1 MAKDNDIITY
11 PTPVNGL
18 FGGKIQFL
26 TNLCQ
31 KIQICYNGDMVKS
44 TISDRVLFDSKK
56 GQVDFLMVVKNK
68 LNLSWSEIATILKI
82 NPRTARDW
90 SKGKFNMSF
99 SAATILAEKTKIN
112 LPKVLKVFSWQDH
125 LSSISAKGGKSNYQ
139 KNGNKY
145 LQTKHRLIQWQKWW
159 KVYGC
164 EKSSFLFRRKKIK
177 LPKRNILLAEFV
189 GIMMGDGGMVD
200 DRITITLNSETDRK
214 YSEFVCRLIK
224 KLFSLTPKIYKR
236 KNMSALDI
244 VVHSRNLVD
253 FCLSLG
259 LKKGNKLKQNLRMPE
274 WIMEKDELSLACVRG
289 LFDTDGCVFIHKY
302 KVDEKEYNYPKIS
315 FTSRSGI
322 LVDQVLVIL
331 KKKQF
336 NARISKNSFDV
347 RVESAKD
354 VSGFM
359 SVIGSSNSKH
369 HEVLRRVAPNGKAAV
384 C

>member
-145 LQTKHRLIQWQKWW
+145 LQTKHRLIQWQKW
-159 KVYGC
+159 
-164 EKSSFLFRRKKIK
+164 
-177 LPKRNILLAEFV
+177 
-189 GIMMGDGGMVD
+189 
-200 DRITITLNSETDRK
+200 
-214 YSEFVCRLIK
+214 
-224 KLFSLTPKIYKR
+224 
-236 KNMSALDI
+236 
-244 VVHSRNLVD
+244 
-253 FCLSLG
+253 
-259 LKKGNKLKQNLRMPE
+259 
-274 WIMEKDELSLACVRG
+274 
-289 LFDTDGCVFIHKY
+289 
-302 KVDEKEYNYPKIS
+302 
-315 FTSRSGI
+315 
-322 LVDQVLVIL
+322 
-331 KKKQF
+331 
-336 NARISKNSFDV
+336 
-347 RVESAKD
+347 
-354 VSGFM
+354 
-359 SVIGSSNSKH
+359 
-369 HEVLRRVAPNGKAAV
+369 
-384 C
+384 